1 MPETASFMPPPTTK
15 TLSPAELAK
24 LEHAFATDPASDAY
38 RPLAEAYLVMGR
50 FMEAMVVCKKGVK
63 AHPTDADPR
72 VLLARVY
79 ADQGKDKKALEELAA
94 ALQVAPAHKAAL
106 RLTGSLQLKGG
117 EGEAGRANLVKAWEA
132 DPNDEQTL
140 LAFAQA
146 KLEAPR
152 KAAPPPPPDITQP
165 VPAPLP
171 RSAESGA
178 GQALATAPPRQASAQ
193 ARGSAPRAAAPARRS
208 YEEEPSVVSEV
219 SEMALPRRASKSGSG
234 FGITLTLAFLLVFGL
249 GGYSVYGRWVAQRAR
264 EVNRLLN
271 LSADQFKADTF
282 ASYKKAAELA
292 EDALNLDAKNVKAL
306 GYLAYAYAVRWGEHG
321 GGQEASERAIR
332 YLADGKARMT
342 AEDRSSHLF
351 AAEGLIALVE
361 GKGPAGVKALEE
373 RIKEVDPEG
382 RKASLLFLTLGI
394 MQMSQGMLDQAKE
407 SLEKAKNIASDD
419 PRVYAAYAT
428 LQRRRGLD
436 FDALRNY
443 DFALKYNRSHPDSL
457 LGRALLVLDQ
467 DNPAQGYI
475 TAARDLKAL
484 LESEPPPSPRQLA
497 IASMTRAL
505 LVSRVSNDL
514 PLYSDKAF
522 QKSLEEGTA
531 ISADKAKAAIEIS
544 KAESQAENDKGNP
557 ELELIRGKRLFWEK
571 KFDESA
577 AAIRK
582 ALAVDGRRAHFH
594 VELARVLMAKEG
606 NEKEAEKALRTA
618 LDLVPNSS
626 RLLTMLGTVLAREK
640 RPDDAIAAYEKA
652 IRDPKAKNGEARFG
666 LGRLYRD
673 DKKNADKAIENFE
686 AAAVGYNG
694 DAAMVAKSYDE
705 AGLLHEA
712 KGNKDKADL
721 AFKNAL
727 NAEPQYDEAYCLYAK
742 FLSKD
747 PAMKDKVAG
756 FAKKYLELSPK
767 GDCAAEMSR
776 LQ

>member
-1 MPETASFMPPPTTK
+1 MPPQTTK

-38 RPLAEAYLVMGR
+38 RPLAEAYLGMGR

-63 AHPTDADPR
+63 AHPADADPR

-79 ADQGKDKKALEELAA
+79 ADQGKDKKALEELAG
-94 ALQVAPAHKAAL
+94 ALQVAPSNKAAL

-117 EGEAGRANLVKAWEA
+117 EVEAGKANLVKAWEA
-132 DPNDEQTL
+132 DPDDEETL
-140 LAFAQA
+140 AAFAQFR
-146 KLEAPR
+146 LEAPR
-152 KAAPPPPPDITQP
+152 KAAPPPPPPPPEITQP
-165 VPAPLP
+165 TPAPVVSNGVAPAVAAQP
-171 RSAESGA
+171 R
-178 GQALATAPPRQASAQ
+178 PP
-193 ARGSAPRAAAPARRS
+193 ARPSAPQSRSTGQRAPVRRA
-208 YEEEPSVVSEV
+208 YEEEPSAVSEI
-219 SEMALPRRASKSGSG
+219 SEIAPRRRPAKTGSG
-234 FGITLTLAFLLVFGL
+234 FGITLLLGFLVVFGL
-249 GGYSVYGRWVAQRAR
+249 GGYWAYGQWRSRQIR
-264 EVNRLLN
+264 EVNRLLS

-292 EDALNLDAKNVKAL
+292 EQALNLDPKNVKAL

-321 GGQEASERAIR
+321 GGQEASERAIK
-332 YLADGKARMT
+332 YLADGKAGMSP
-342 AEDRSSHLF
+342 EDRSSHLF
-351 AAEGLIALVE
+351 AAEGLVALYE
-361 GKGPAGVKALEE
+361 GKGPAGLKALED

-394 MQMSQGMLDQAKE
+394 MQLNLGMLDQAKE

-443 DFALKYNRSHPDSL
+443 EFALKYTRSSHPDSL

-467 DNPAQGYI
+467 DNPDRGYL

-484 LESEPPPSPRQLA
+484 IESEPPPSPRQLA
-497 IASMTRAL
+497 IANMTRAL

-514 PLYSDKAF
+514 PLYTDKAF
-522 QKSLEEGTA
+522 QKSLEEGTGV
-531 ISADKAKAAIEIS
+531 SADKAKAAAEIA
-544 KAESQAENDKGNP
+544 KAESQADNDRGNP
-557 ELELIRGKRLFWEK
+557 ELEIIRGKRLFWEK
-571 KFDESA
+571 KFDDAA
-577 AAIRK
+577 AAIRR
-582 ALAVDGRRAHFH
+582 ALAADGNRAHFH
-594 VELARVLMAKEG
+594 VELARVLLAKEG
-606 NEKEAEKALRTA
+606 NEKEAEKALNTA
-618 LDLVPNSS
+618 LGLVPGSS

-640 RPDDAIAAYEKA
+640 RADEAIAAYEKA

-666 LGRLYRD
+666 LARLYRD
-673 DKKNADKAIENFE
+673 EKKNVEKAIENFE

-694 DAAMVAKSYDE
+694 DAPMVARSYDE
-705 AGLLHEA
+705 AGLLYE
-712 KGNKDKADL
+712 GRGTKDKADQ
-721 AFKNAL
+721 AYKNAL
-727 NAEPQYDEAYCLYAK
+727 NAEPQYDDAYCHYAK

-747 PAMKDKVAG
+747 PAMKDKATG

-767 GDCAAEMSR
+767 GECAAEMTR